1 MLGIG
6 FKVSDTPV
14 PSLQRPLREYVA
26 REYASDS
33 ADSAHDAAIEQFFQL
48 KADVDLVRTPS
59 ALSRQ
64 VLLRYYAQLDRMA
77 MRFPCDSTANG
88 ALASAAAVAA
98 PPLRLQFTWNDSF
111 CPRKKITQTGVR
123 FEQAAVMFNVGALE
137 SQLGVQTDRSSA
149 EGLKTA
155 CRHFM
160 QAAGAFTFVKEQL
173 VDQCIG
179 TRTPDMSPEG
189 LGMLISLMLAQAQA
203 CFYEKAIKDQMKDA
217 IKAKLVHQALEY
229 YATAL
234 DFCNS
239 SALNGTIDRM
249 WSIHI
254 LFQVFCMKA
263 ATQYW
268 QAKAVKEAALA
279 RGIGYGEEIAR
290 LQVADTECNEAIKVA
305 TQNKLPPSLG
315 QSIKSLQR
323 VIQEQLQTARKD
335 NASVY
340 LENVPKWS
348 DIPPVGKASM
358 VKPLVLSAEE
368 IAAELNGV
376 DLFSKFIPNALMQRA
391 SEARDSV
398 KQLLATTTERVTKS
412 TDDVKER
419 LHSMGLPAS
428 IEAFEKTSDNGIP
441 SSIWNKVEHIQSTHH
456 VRAQT
461 LGPSHTAEAPR
472 DNPLVVI
479 MRQQLKRNDEAS
491 EDAEKSLRMI
501 ESKLAEEEIEG
512 QRLPAKLRCATLVS
526 PDVSVIEPGVPHG
539 C

>member
-14 PSLQRPLREYVA
+14 PSLERPLREYIS
-26 REYASDS
+26 REYAAGGDSDQ
-33 ADSAHDAAIEQFFQL
+33 DAAIEQFFQL
-48 KADVDLVRTPS
+48 KGDVDLVRTPS

-64 VLLRYYAQLDRMA
+64 VLLRYYAQLERMVA
-77 MRFPCDSTANG
+77 RFPCDAMSSGTG
-88 ALASAAAVAA
+88 TA

-137 SQLGVQTDRSSA
+137 SQLGVQTDRSSG

-229 YATAL
+229 YTTAL
-234 DFCNS
+234 EFCNS

-249 WSIHI
+249 WSIHV

-268 QAKAVKEAALA
+268 QAKAVKETALA

-290 LQVADTECNEAIKVA
+290 LQAADSECNEAIKVA

-340 LENVPKWS
+340 LENRS
-348 DIPPVGKASM
+348 
-358 VKPLVLSAEE
+358 
-368 IAAELNGV
+368 
-376 DLFSKFIPNALMQRA
+376 
-391 SEARDSV
+391 
-398 KQLLATTTERVTKS
+398 
-412 TDDVKER
+412 
-419 LHSMGLPAS
+419 
-428 IEAFEKTSDNGIP
+428 
-441 SSIWNKVEHIQSTHH
+441 
-456 VRAQT
+456 
-461 LGPSHTAEAPR
+461 
-472 DNPLVVI
+472 
-479 MRQQLKRNDEAS
+479 
-491 EDAEKSLRMI
+491 
-501 ESKLAEEEIEG
+501 
-512 QRLPAKLRCATLVS
+512 
-526 PDVSVIEPGVPHG
+526 
-539 C
+539 